1 MATVTEKEG
10 TEPKSEEEK
19 PAPPPEHES
28 VTEHTAQIGDR
39 AVAYRAVTR
48 TTTLRSEEGE
58 PRASIF
64 SIAYTRTDLDDDGAR
79 PLTFVFNG
87 GPGSSSTWL
96 HLGLVGPRRVDIP
109 DGPTPP
115 AAPYRVVDNDASL
128 LDVSDLVFIDPV
140 STGYSRPAAGQ
151 EAKQFHGFRED
162 LESVGEF
169 IRLYTTRAGRWT
181 APKFLVG
188 ESYGTTRA
196 AGLAQ
201 HLQDRHGMYLS
212 GVGLISAILL
222 FQASWQGAANDLP
235 YVLNLPTYAATAWY
249 HQRLKDQDQSLRSLT
264 DQVEEFALGDYA
276 SLLLRGSRAPAE
288 ERASVLERL
297 AAWTGL
303 SRTFLEEC
311 DLRVTPPR
319 FFKELLRSERRTL
332 GRLDSRFTGIDAD
345 AAGEAPEYDPSYAI
359 IQGPFSAAVNSYLR
373 GELGFE
379 SDLPYEVL
387 NGERVRPWNF
397 GEDANNKYLDVAS
410 MLRQAMSRSRQLKVL
425 LASGYFDL
433 ATPFA
438 AAEWTLD
445 HMGLD
450 PSLSGNVRMTRYEA
464 GHMMY
469 IHPPSRD
476 RLAAELRALVGASPI
491 PAG

>member
-1 MATVTEKEG
+1 MATVTEKER

-288 ERASVLERL
+288 ECASVLERL

-410 MLRQAMSRSRQLKVL
+410 MLRQAMSRSRRLKVL

-464 GHMMY
+464 GHMIY